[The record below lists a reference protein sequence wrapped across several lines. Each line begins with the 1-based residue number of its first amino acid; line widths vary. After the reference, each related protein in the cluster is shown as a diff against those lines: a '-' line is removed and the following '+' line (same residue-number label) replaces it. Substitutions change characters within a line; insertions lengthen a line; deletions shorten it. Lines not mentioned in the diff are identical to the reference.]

1 MPRGY
6 SRDLRERL
14 LHAVTSGVPLGEV
27 ARTTGVSPRSLQRWR
42 RQAEAGV
49 ALDPGRSSGRPLA
62 IGPELEPHLQ
72 AQVAAH
78 PDATLA
84 EQCARWLAAGHPSV
98 SVPTMCRAL
107 ARLGLTRKKESDRY
121 RTRSACPGG
130 VADGDRGHRPRD
142 ARLSR

>member
-42 RQAEAGV
+42 RQVETGV
-49 ALDPGRSSGRPLA
+49 ALDPGRASGRPPA
-62 IGPELEPHLQ
+62 IGPELEPQLE
-72 AQVAAH
+72 AQVAAQ

-84 EQCARWLAAGHPSV
+84 EQCAQWGAAGHPPV

-107 ARLGLTRKKESDRY
+107 ARLGLTRKQRAGSPANEI
-121 RTRSACPGG
+121 
-130 VADGDRGHRPRD
+130 
-142 ARLSR
+142 

>member
-14 LHAVTSGVPLGEV
+14 LYAVTSGVPLGEV

-42 RQAEAGV
+42 RQAGAGV
-49 ALDPGRSSGRPLA
+49 ALDPGRSSGRPPA
-62 IGPELEPHLQ
+62 IGPDLEPHLQ

-84 EQCARWLAAGHPSV
+84 EHCAQWAAAGYASV

-107 ARLGLTRKKESDRY
+107 ARLGLTRKKR
-121 RTRSACPGG
+121 A
-130 VADGDRGHRPRD
+130 
-142 ARLSR
+142 